1 MAILTCAV
9 ILPVKLELV
18 PSLALTILI
27 TYLHRFMSRRGIP
40 ETIISD
46 NAKIFNAKDLKI
58 FLGDYKI

>member
-1 MAILTCAV
+1 MAILTCAFT
-9 ILPVKLELV
+9 LPVKLELV
-18 PSLALTILI
+18 PGLALTILI

-40 ETIISD
+40 ETFISD